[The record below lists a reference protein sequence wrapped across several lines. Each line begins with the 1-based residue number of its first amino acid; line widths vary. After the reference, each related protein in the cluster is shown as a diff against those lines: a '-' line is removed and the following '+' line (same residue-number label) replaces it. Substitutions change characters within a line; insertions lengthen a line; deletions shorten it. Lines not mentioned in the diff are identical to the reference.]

1 MQNYL
6 QIDKTGDVIELI
18 GAVSMSCGFGLDMDS
33 RYSADASRGP
43 QGLYRR
49 SRETPATCTIQCEIL
64 PQICAEWGKS
74 VFGHVA
80 DVEAVVGQKIRLVWL
95 NSDSGEWVVKSAQF
109 SGACDPHVG
118 ISQAAISLSLM
129 QTRVENPQPAT
140 AVRRRTEVAT
150 L

>member
-6 QIDKTGDVIELI
+6 QMDKTGDVVELI
-18 GAVSMSCGFGLDMDS
+18 GAVSMSCGFGLEMDS
-33 RYSADASRGP
+33 RYSADARGP

-49 SRETPATCTIQCEIL
+49 SRETPATCTIQSEIL
-64 PQICAEWGKS
+64 PQICAERGKS

-80 DVEAVVGQKIRLVWL
+80 DVEAVVGQKIRLYWL
-95 NSDSGEWVVKSAQF
+95 NSDEGEWVVKSAQF

-118 ISQAAISLSLM
+118 ISQAAISLSLIK
-129 QTRVENPQPAT
+129 TRVENPQPAT

>member
-6 QIDKTGDVIELI
+6 HNDKTGDALELI
-18 GAVSMSCGFGLDMDS
+18 GAVSMSCGSGLDMDS

-64 PQICAEWGKS
+64 PQICAERGKS

-80 DVEAVVGQKIRLVWL
+80 DIEAVVGQKIRLVWL
-95 NSDSGEWVVKSAQF
+95 NSDAGEWVVKSAQF

-118 ISQAAISLSLM
+118 ISQAAISISLL
-129 QTRVENPQPAT
+129 QTRVGNPQPAT
-140 AVRRRTEVAT
+140 AVRRKTEVAT